1 MEQES
6 FESALNRVFA
16 SAVSMVTE
24 DEEKYTDALN
34 YLVEDSRVNDKSVK
48 ELKRLIY
55 AKDGVVRISA
65 AATLAK
71 RNAAYP
77 SDVIPVLLT
86 VLDVYLKNRDSVDN
100 NLYPALALSALK
112 EYGDQI
118 LPYEKSIWP
127 YLHIVQDT
135 CLQKIAINTLSRIA
149 VHSNASWTML
159 CLMANHENGELREHT
174 RQLMKSDEFVKQQ
187 WN

>member
-1 MEQES
+1 M
-6 FESALNRVFA
+6 
-16 SAVSMVTE
+16 
-24 DEEKYTDALN
+24 
-34 YLVEDSRVNDKSVK
+34 
-48 ELKRLIY
+48 
-55 AKDGVVRISA
+55 
-65 AATLAK
+65 
-71 RNAAYP
+71 
-77 SDVIPVLLT
+77 
-86 VLDVYLKNRDSVDN
+86 
-100 NLYPALALSALK
+100 ALSALK

>member
-86 VLDVYLKNRDSVDN
+86 VLDVYLK
-100 NLYPALALSALK
+100 
-112 EYGDQI
+112 
-118 LPYEKSIWP
+118 
-127 YLHIVQDT
+127 
-135 CLQKIAINTLSRIA
+135 
-149 VHSNASWTML
+149 
-159 CLMANHENGELREHT
+159 
-174 RQLMKSDEFVKQQ
+174 KQGFCR
-187 WN
+187 